1 MESRQSPAHSSSVLS
16 PSASTQG
23 NATRWSEADLR
34 DVERVYGEGLN
45 VQEIVELFVERGERL
60 TEATF
65 RKYVQHGLLPRSVRV
80 GRKGQRR
87 GSQGLYPPSTVR
99 QLVWVRKL
107 MAQGL
112 TIEEIRENLSFV
124 PGDVELLKKQMKRL
138 FSSFR
143 TSLKTRRQQSI
154 AEDLGFDIERAEKTA
169 EELFERLSSIQR
181 KMMMTVQMERA
192 TV

>member
-181 KMMMTVQMERA
+181 KMMMTFQMERA